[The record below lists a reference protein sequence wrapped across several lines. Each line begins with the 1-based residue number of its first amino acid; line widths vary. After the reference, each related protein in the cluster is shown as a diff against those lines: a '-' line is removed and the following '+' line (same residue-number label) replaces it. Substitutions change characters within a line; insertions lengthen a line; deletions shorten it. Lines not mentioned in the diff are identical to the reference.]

1 MALSQRSMGRRNA
14 GQERVTVATLIRQN
28 RALPMLIGVQPANAA
43 AGVRRAALFALT
55 IVLVLAAITA
65 WQFRRQVHQEHIRD
79 ATRAVRILEEH
90 ADKVVGG
97 HLASLDHLEWIIR
110 DLGWDEAAD
119 RRRLH
124 EHLRA
129 IKGSHPEVQSVWLF
143 DARGDVRATSV
154 AFPAPAVNFADRD
167 YFQSA
172 MRGEKWFIG
181 RVVFGR
187 ITQEFNFNLSKRLD
201 DADGRFLGVVVM
213 SLYPAYFR
221 DFYGSVGP
229 DAAVVALVREDG
241 ALLAR
246 YPPPPEDL
254 TTAQVPPGFI
264 AQLRAAASG
273 SFQQRSSL
281 QHRDVLY
288 TYRRLTLPLYV
299 VYGTAVADIERRW
312 LALIGSYLPF
322 ALAALVGLGIFGWAA
337 YRQASAVDR
346 SESLLRDAN
355 LDLERRINERTQD
368 LAATNAALER
378 SLAVKDVLMREI
390 HHRVKNNLQVI
401 ASIIRLRSKRASP
414 EAGALLTE
422 ILSRIAAIGQIHN
435 QLYNTDD
442 LANIDLAAYLDALC
456 GSLRENEPN
465 AHVSLTLEA
474 ERVVVHMD
482 TAMPLALIVVE
493 LITNAYK
500 HAFPGGRA
508 GEIRVTLKRRGD
520 VAELAVRD
528 NGIGTPAAPES
539 RGSLGLQLVRLLA
552 QQADATIETRVENG
566 TIVTIRFTIGEVAN
580 TDERPREPGAMPAAV
595 AR

>member
-1 MALSQRSMGRRNA
+1 
-14 GQERVTVATLIRQN
+14 V
-28 RALPMLIGVQPANAA
+28 
-43 AGVRRAALFALT
+43 
-55 IVLVLAAITA
+55 
-65 WQFRRQVHQEHIRD
+65 
-79 ATRAVRILEEH
+79 
-90 ADKVVGG
+90 
-97 HLASLDHLEWIIR
+97 
-110 DLGWDEAAD
+110 
-119 RRRLH
+119 
-124 EHLRA
+124 
-129 IKGSHPEVQSVWLF
+129 
-143 DARGDVRATSV
+143 
-154 AFPAPAVNFADRD
+154 
-167 YFQSA
+167 
-172 MRGEKWFIG
+172 RGEKWFIG

-187 ITQEFNFNLSKRLD
+187 ITQEFNFNLSKRLE
-201 DADGRFLGVVVM
+201 DANGRFLGVVVL

-264 AQLRAAASG
+264 EQLRAAPNG
-273 SFQQRSSL
+273 SFQQRSTL
-281 QHRDVLY
+281 QQRDVLY

-299 VYGTAVADIERRW
+299 VYGTSVADIERRW

-337 YRQASAVDR
+337 YQQARAVDR

-355 LDLERRINERTQD
+355 LDLERRVKERTQD

-422 ILSRIAAIGQIHN
+422 ILSRISAIGQIHN

-442 LANIDLAAYLDALC
+442 LANIDLSAYLDALC
-456 GSLRENEPN
+456 QSLRENEPT
-465 AHVSLTLEA
+465 AHAALTLDA

-520 VAELAVRD
+520 VAELTVRD

-552 QQADATIETRVENG
+552 QQADASVETRVENG
-566 TIVTIRFTIGEVAN
+566 TIVTIRFAIGDLAK
-580 TDERPREPGAMPAAV
+580 TGDRPREPGALPTAM